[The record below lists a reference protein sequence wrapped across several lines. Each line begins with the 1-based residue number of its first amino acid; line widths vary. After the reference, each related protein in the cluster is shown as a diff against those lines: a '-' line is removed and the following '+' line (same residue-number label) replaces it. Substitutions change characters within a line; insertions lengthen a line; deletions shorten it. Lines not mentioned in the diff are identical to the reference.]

1 MTTII
6 AGTNRQGSNTL
17 KLAEHYQRVL
27 EQKGISADIL
37 SLTDLPDNFLASDMY
52 GKRSDAFQV
61 IQNKITASTKFIFVI
76 PEYNGSFPGVI
87 KAFIDGCKFPESFYG
102 KKAALV
108 GLSSGKYGNV
118 RGIEHFTGIC
128 HYIHLHVM
136 PLRLHIPSIE
146 KEFDQQGNLIKEDT
160 LRFIDQQAEQF
171 IAY

>member
-6 AGTNRQGSNTL
+6 ASTNRQGSNTL
-17 KLAEHYQRVL
+17 KLAKHYQRVL
-27 EQKGISADIL
+27 EQKGIPSDIL

-52 GKRSDAFQV
+52 GKRSEAFQL
-61 IQNKITASTKFIFVI
+61 IQDKITASTKFIFVI
-76 PEYNGSFPGVI
+76 PEYNGSFPGVV

-102 KKAALV
+102 KKVALV

-146 KEFDQQGNLIKEDT
+146 KELDQQGNLIKEDT